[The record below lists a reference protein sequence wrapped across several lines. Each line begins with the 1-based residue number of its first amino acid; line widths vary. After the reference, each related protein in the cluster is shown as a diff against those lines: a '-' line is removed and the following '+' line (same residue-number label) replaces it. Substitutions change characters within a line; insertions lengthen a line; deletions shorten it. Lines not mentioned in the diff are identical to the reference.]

1 MRCEGN
7 SIRATCRITG
17 AAKWTVVRLLVALG
31 TAAADYQ
38 DATLRNLPRKRLQ
51 ADEIWTFIRA
61 KDRTVKRATKPM
73 PADAGDVWTWVAI
86 DRDTKLVPAWI
97 VGKRDAE
104 TGMAFMADL
113 ASRMA
118 GRVQLTTDG
127 LTTYLDAVEQ
137 GFGANVD
144 FAQLVKVY
152 GPPAGAEHER
162 RYSPPVCLGAR
173 KHVVSGAPDPDS
185 ISTSHVERQNLTMR
199 MQMRRYTR
207 LTNGFSKKLSNH
219 EAAVA
224 LHFLHYN
231 FVRGHGS
238 LGGKTPAQAAG
249 VSRYAWTCQD
259 IAALL
264 DDPKYADSFH
274 FQGAKARAKT

>member
-1 MRCEGN
+1 MQ
-7 SIRATCRITG
+7 
-17 AAKWTVVRLLVALG
+17 
-31 TAAADYQ
+31 ADSC
-38 DATLRNLPRKRLQ
+38 
-51 ADEIWTFIRA
+51 DEIWTFIRA
-61 KDRTVKRATKPM
+61 KDRTVKRSKRPM

-86 DRDTKLVPAWI
+86 DRDTKLVPAWA

-113 ASRMA
+113 ASRIA
-118 GRVQLTTDG
+118 GRIQLTSDG
-127 LTTYLDAVEQ
+127 LATYLEAVPW
-137 GFGANVD
+137 GFGDNVD
-144 FAQLVKVY
+144 FARLVKVY
-152 GPPAGAEHER
+152 GPPGGAEHER
-162 RYSPPVCLGAR
+162 RSSPPGCLGSKA
-173 KHVVSGAPDPDS
+173 HGVSGDPDRAS

-224 LHFLHYN
+224 LHLLYYN
-231 FVRGHGS
+231 FARAHGS

-249 VSRYAWTCQD
+249 VARYAWTCQD

-264 DDPKYADSFH
+264 DDPKYADSFPLPGGEGQCH
-274 FQGAKARAKT
+274 QMRMPQHPELVALRNRPATIPSLSGTVPSRMV